1 MTPVPYMTGQNRTP
15 DPILSNLATSLEWDS
30 TKRPAM
36 RTDDH
41 NPFTVAVQSVDGPG
55 PQGSD
60 TRATST
66 VVDGAAVA
74 ADNGAIRKA
83 RACQSDI
90 VRQVEEMQ
98 QRVAT
103 LRSQSTADENGSRQ
117 TNAPTGSVS
126 DIASDGEAGMR
137 NQIAALQA
145 EVERLQSQQEYFQQL
160 GWSDEPPPEYV
171 EDGVVGNVL

>member
-15 DPILSNLATSLEWDS
+15 DHILSNLATSLEWDS
-30 TKRPAM
+30 TKHPAM
-36 RTDDH
+36 RTDNY
-41 NPFTVAVQSVDGPG
+41 NPFTVAVQSVDGPD

-60 TRATST
+60 ARATST
-66 VVDGAAVA
+66 VINGAAV
-74 ADNGAIRKA
+74 
-83 RACQSDI
+83 ACQSDI

-103 LRSQSTADENGSRQ
+103 LRSQSTADENGSQQ

-137 NQIAALQA
+137 NKIAALQA

-160 GWSDEPPPEYV
+160 GWIDEPPPEYV